1 MLYKP
6 HEMPESL
13 ESIENT
19 LYPTILM
26 YMMNDLDPA
35 LIIVSKKY
43 LKWLTGCSCIPLK
56 NNS

>member
-1 MLYKP
+1 MP
-6 HEMPESL
+6 EMPESL

-35 LIIVSKKY
+35 LIIVSKN
-43 LKWLTGCSCIPLK
+43 T
-56 NNS
+56 